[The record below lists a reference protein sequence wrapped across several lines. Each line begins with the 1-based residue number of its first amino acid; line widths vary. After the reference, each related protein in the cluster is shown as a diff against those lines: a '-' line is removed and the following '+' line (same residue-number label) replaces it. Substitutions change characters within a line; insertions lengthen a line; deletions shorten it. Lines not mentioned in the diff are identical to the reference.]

1 VQIDLS
7 SSSGHRGAGHG
18 QGLLSNGGSGGT
30 GDEEAGKGLESDE
43 ENVGNRKRRSLA
55 ADFEQSR
62 PDSKSTA
69 PAGFLRFGS
78 GYSRAAAASAQGQD
92 SGGAA
97 G

>member
-18 QGLLSNGGSGGT
+18 QGFLSNGDAGGT
-30 GDEEAGKGLESDE
+30 GDEEAGEGLESDE
-43 ENVGNRKRRSLA
+43 EIVGNRKRCSPA

-78 GYSRAAAASAQGQD
+78 GYSRAAAASAQGQG
-92 SGGAA
+92 SCGAA